1 LVKTDE
7 PANQKSGDARDH
19 ASADLL
25 GVNLRRRA

>member
-7 PANQKSGDARDH
+7 PANQCGSDARDH
-19 ASADLL
+19 ACADLL